1 MNDDI
6 TIEEEVAR
14 LVASD
19 TDGLARRVSEMRGRP
34 YGVANLTPDQ
44 EMWAWTFTDM
54 TVDEHQLRAAGMPES
69 EVNVHKFPLRSK
81 LMDQAGRTFEDQAR
95 YHNRMEERRLRAEA
109 KGHLP
114 KPPERTGGIM
124 NEKFVPIKEV

>member
-6 TIEEEVAR
+6 TLEEEVAR

-44 EMWAWTFTDM
+44 EMWAWTFADATINA
-54 TVDEHQLRAAGMPES
+54 DELRMKGMPES
-69 EVNVHKFPLRSK
+69 EVNVHKYPLRSK
-81 LMDQAGRTFEDQAR
+81 LMDQAGRTFADQKR
-95 YHNRMEERRLRAEA
+95 YHDRMEERRLRAEA